1 MAFFPTLIFLI
12 LLLPYLPVPNLEER
26 ALSAVRGVLPEATH
40 ELLQGVLG
48 SALRRSGVGLL
59 SLTLLSTL
67 FFAARGVRFMM
78 RAFRKT
84 DPTAFK
90 DRSWLQEQAISFLI
104 YFGLL
109 GIVTAALIMFHFT
122 TMLKGYLVDLP
133 AFWKATVGLVF
144 TLVNAALGIGVL
156 FVAMGFIY
164 RRAPNVRQKFRF
176 TSAGAVVAAVL
187 LYLGTA
193 GLQIYFRNFTNYNP
207 IFGNLTAVM
216 VLLVWFYWISVAIL
230 LGYEINLSIRRARTH
245 RQVSTKGNDMAKSP
259 ITSPD

>member
-1 MAFFPTLIFLI
+1 
-12 LLLPYLPVPNLEER
+12 
-26 ALSAVRGVLPEATH
+26 
-40 ELLQGVLG
+40 
-48 SALRRSGVGLL
+48 
-59 SLTLLSTL
+59 
-67 FFAARGVRFMM
+67 
-78 RAFRKT
+78 
-84 DPTAFK
+84 
-90 DRSWLQEQAISFLI
+90 
-104 YFGLL
+104 
-109 GIVTAALIMFHFT
+109 
-122 TMLKGYLVDLP
+122 LP